1 MSGMVPRCR
10 INLLLRLQQHQLR
23 QFLRLFRRFVVTWP
37 SLRRSRRLFI
47 PMIITDFHLV
57 IVVESSPI
65 KKLKQ
70 LL

>member
-1 MSGMVPRCR
+1 MVSRCR
-10 INLLLRLQQHQLR
+10 INLLLRLQRYQLR
-23 QFLRLFRRFVVTWP
+23 RFLRLFRRYVVTWP
-37 SLRRSRRLFI
+37 SIRRSRRLFI

-65 KKLKQ
+65 KKLEQ